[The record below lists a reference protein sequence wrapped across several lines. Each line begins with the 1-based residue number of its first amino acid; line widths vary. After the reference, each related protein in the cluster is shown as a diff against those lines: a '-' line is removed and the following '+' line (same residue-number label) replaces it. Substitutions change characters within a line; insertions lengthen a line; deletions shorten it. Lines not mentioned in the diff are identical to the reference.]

1 MRRTLSNVIAVSR
14 KSINGKTLY
23 DLFAEQYDDGIPA
36 DIGISRLRPEDVVLH
51 PLGKAVK

>member
-14 KSINGKTLY
+14 KSINGKTPY